1 MDKKEYERLQLDIVW
16 LSADDIVTT
25 SGEPN
30 GDVEGENDYFPGWAN
45 DYFVRGME

>member
-16 LSADDIVTT
+16 LSADDISVTT

-30 GDVEGENDYFPGWAN
+30 GDFEGENDYFPGWAN
-45 DYFVRGME
+45 DYFVR

>member
-25 SGEPN
+25 SPN
-30 GDVEGENDYFPGWAN
+30 GDFEGENDYF
-45 DYFVRGME
+45 VRWME